1 VDRVTD
7 VTPEFASGIGLALL
21 TIFFAV
27 PPLAFLGMYL
37 ASRIDRSAPTSAP
50 PAAPTSAPL
59 PFPDALH
66 AFARFALVLI
76 AVHACVVLPFTSFVT
91 LAVSGNWPLAL
102 FLLVLLVILGTV
114 DANGLRAWTHVFRHA
129 AQARPASLANTAAP

>member
-27 PPLAFLGMYL
+27 PPLAFVGMYL
-37 ASRIDRSAPTSAP
+37 ASRIDQRAPT
-50 PAAPTSAPL
+50 AAPTAAPL

-76 AVHACVVLPFTSFVT
+76 ALHACVVLPFTSFVT

-102 FLLVLLVILGTV
+102 FFLVLLVILGTI

-129 AQARPASLANTAAP
+129 GQARPASLANTTAP

>member
-1 VDRVTD
+1 MDRITD

-37 ASRIDRSAPTSAP
+37 ATRIDRPT
-50 PAAPTSAPL
+50 PTPSPL

-66 AFARFALVLI
+66 PFARFALVLI
-76 AVHACVVLPFTSFVT
+76 ALHACVVLPFTSFMT
-91 LAVSGNWPLAL
+91 LAIFASGDFATNWPLVL
-102 FLLVLLVILGTV
+102 FLVVLLLILGTV
-114 DANGLRAWTHVFRHA
+114 DANGLRAWTRVFHHA
-129 AQARPASLANTAAP
+129 AQTRPASLAN